1 MDGIRLQK
9 LLSSAGVASRR
20 AAEQLILEGRVMVN
34 GNVVMT
40 LGTRADPAK
49 DDIRVDGRRLRF
61 DARLRYLVL
70 NKPKGYVTTR
80 HDPEGRR
87 TVMELVDT
95 VREYIYPV
103 GRLDYETDGLLLMTS
118 DGDLAAQ
125 LTHPSHEVE
134 RVYEAVVLG
143 APSDEALEKLRRGV
157 FLDGRRTAPAL
168 VRRGGTNGKGPKQL
182 TKLTMTLQEGRNRQ
196 VRRMCASI
204 GHPVRRLTRVRM
216 GPITLG
222 DLRPGQWRDL
232 TPREVEKLKSSA
244 AHDRPEGTKSAK
256 GREEKRDRHENTK
269 ERKHE
274 TKI

>member
-9 LLSSAGVASRR
+9 LLSTAGVASRR

-40 LGTRADPAK
+40 LGTRADPVK

-80 HDPEGRR
+80 HDPEGRH

-125 LTHPSHEVE
+125 LTHPSHQVE
-134 RVYEAVVLG
+134 RVYEALVVG

-157 FLDGRRTAPAL
+157 FLDGRRTAPAI
-168 VRRGGTNGKGPKQL
+168 VRRAGTSGKGPKQL
-182 TKLTMTLQEGRNRQ
+182 TKLTITLHEGRNRQ

-216 GPITLG
+216 GPINLG
-222 DLRPGQWRDL
+222 DLRPGHWRDL
-232 TPREVEKLKSSA
+232 TPKEVAKLKTSA
-244 AHDRPEGTKSAK
+244 DATKVAKGNTKGPKGGTK
-256 GREEKRDRHENTK
+256 T
-269 ERKHE
+269 E
-274 TKI
+274 TMGSR

>member
-9 LLSSAGVASRR
+9 LMSTAGVASRR

-61 DARLRYLVL
+61 DLRQRYIVL

-80 HDPEGRR
+80 QDPEGRH

-134 RVYEAVVLG
+134 RVYEAVVVG
-143 APSDEALEKLRRGV
+143 APSDETVEKLRRGV
-157 FLDGRRTAPAL
+157 YLDGRRTAPAI
-168 VRRGGTNGKGPKQL
+168 VRRGATSGKGQKQL
-182 TKLTMTLQEGRNRQ
+182 TKLTIVLHEGRNRQ
-196 VRRMCASI
+196 VRRMCASV
-204 GHPVRRLTRVRM
+204 GHSVRRLTRVRM

-222 DLRPGQWRDL
+222 DLRPGHWREL
-232 TPREVEKLKSSA
+232 TPKELDKLKAVS
-244 AHDRPEGTKSAK
+244 TK
-256 GREEKRDRHENTK
+256 RTNTK
-269 ERKHE
+269 EPKHGKRVE
-274 TKI
+274 EENS